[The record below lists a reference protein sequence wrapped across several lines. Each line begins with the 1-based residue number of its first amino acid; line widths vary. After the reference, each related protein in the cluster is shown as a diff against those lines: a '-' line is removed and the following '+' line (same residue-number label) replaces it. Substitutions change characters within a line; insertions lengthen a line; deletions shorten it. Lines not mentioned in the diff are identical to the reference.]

1 MEQSEYLGLE
11 LEAAKA
17 LLESRGI
24 VYRVNLIAPFYK
36 GRPKPVEEGDFR
48 IIRVKEGEDGPEL
61 TACRVP
67 SGAILA
73 GNERSED

>member
-17 LLESRGI
+17 LLDGQGK

-48 IIRVKEGEDGPEL
+48 IIRVKNTGDGLEL

-67 SGAILA
+67 SGALLA
-73 GNERSED
+73 ADERSEE